1 MRTGDLG
8 FISGGEL
15 FVTGRLKDLI
25 IIRGRNHYPQDIE
38 ESVGNIHEAINSE
51 SGAAFAIETDND
63 EQLVVIF
70 EVKRTFLQKINQDD
84 DLKQE
89 VFNAIRQVVA
99 ENHELQVYSIVLI
112 RTGSIPKTSSGKIAR
127 YACRKEF
134 LAGNL
139 SVVAQWDLH
148 NNISEK
154 KQANIKNINRIKNIV
169 SNTNRNI
176 SKNTIKIQQ
185 WLINNL
191 ANRLQVN
198 PNSIDIEQP
207 FINYGLDSV
216 QAVQLTADLED
227 YLNCKLSP
235 TLAYD
240 YPNIKS
246 LSLYLSELK
255 TDKIIALDDGESI
268 TNKTEQIA
276 IVAMACRFPGA
287 DNPHKYWQFLSK
299 GDSNI
304 NKTYLRPNIDNFG
317 GYIEDYDKFDPQFF
331 GISAREAI
339 NIDPQQRLLLEVAYE
354 ALENGHLTTEKLS
367 GSATGVFVGISSQDY
382 AQLQM
387 KHGWGV
393 NVYSGTGNSGA
404 IASNRISYN
413 FNLTGPSLS
422 VDTACSSSLVAVH
435 LAVNSLKNRECDCA
449 IVGGVNLILA
459 PELTETFQKA
469 GMMAEDGKCK
479 TFSEDA
485 DGYGRGEGCGVVI
498 LKPLDK
504 ALADGDKVLAV
515 IHGSAINQD
524 GRSNGLTAP
533 SGKAQQRV
541 IQSAWKN
548 ASITPDKI
556 NYIEAHGTGTP
567 LGDPIEVNSLA
578 GLLPLLDGQQTVN
591 YSSAIGENEQK
602 SSSDGVVNGNEEK
615 TSPQSVGDEEKESY
629 SVIGNNEEKTSSDS
643 VEKDSSVEKETRG
656 KDYPICWLGSA
667 KTNIGHLEAAAGIAG
682 LIKTVLM
689 LNHEEIPPIAN
700 FKKLNPYINLENSRL
715 RIATKSVSWKK
726 SSQPRFAGVSSFGF
740 GGTNAHVIVGDMMDS
755 PVTIEEKE
763 VKAQEKI
770 KRPYHLLTL
779 SATTEKALQ
788 DVVNR
793 YQDYLMKTEGDD
805 ISHICY
811 STNKGRSHLNHRLG
825 IQAKDKKELLEKLST
840 LTINQDNQINHN
852 QIAFLFTGQGS
863 QYHNMGKE
871 LYQTAPL
878 FQDSVNYCGEI
889 LSQYLEKP
897 LTEIIFNPEEK
908 ETLHQTIYTQPAIF
922 VIEYALAQLWLSWG
936 IKPSIMMGHS
946 VGEYVAATLAGVFSL
961 EDALKLIAHRGK
973 LMQQLPLDGGMVCL
987 FTNLDTAQTLI
998 QKTRLPLDIAA
1009 VNGNSNIV
1017 VSGKK
1022 EDLQQL
1028 QTSAKENKI
1037 KCRPLKVS
1045 HGFHSR
1051 LMQPILADFE
1061 KIAQEVTYNSP
1072 QGEIISNITGK
1083 TIGAEI
1089 ASPDYWVKHISHP
1102 VNFAQ
1107 SVEYLQQQ
1115 NYQIFLEIGS
1125 KPTLLGMA
1133 RMIVENKTNSD
1144 DCLWL
1149 PSLRKGESDW
1159 ENLLSSLGIL
1169 YQQGF
1174 KIDWHGFHQDYPYLQ
1189 RVSLP
1194 NYPWQHQR
1202 YWHGDSNII
1211 DDSQQWLYEI
1221 VWEKDT
1227 SISHTSEEKTTVV
1240 SSSKELVMGGVAV
1253 TTHSFPNH
1261 DVVTPENTHHLP
1273 IHIHNEEESFP
1284 LNTPSRY
1291 LIFVD
1296 EKKQGEAWAKELTS
1310 QGSQVYLVYQGE
1322 SYRQEETTY
1331 YVNPKNKQ
1339 DYQLLLDSLDNKIEK
1354 IIYGWAINEDD
1365 DLHNINQLND
1375 NNYLD
1380 CLPLIYLIQ
1389 NLVNSNHHI
1398 KLWLITQ
1405 NSQSI
1410 THTEKINPYGGSI
1423 WGLGKVISLEHSE
1436 YWGGMIDIDNQGVS
1450 LPLLTYLINHQE
1462 KETMTA
1468 IRNNS
1473 VFHCRLQHKTPDSYQ
1488 ENPQVTVTSSGSYLI
1503 TGGLGALGLETAN
1516 YLISQGAKNLILV
1529 SRSQPSSS
1537 ASQKISQWQQQ
1548 GINVIVK
1555 QGDVTEKESLA
1566 QIITDIR
1573 QSLPPLKG
1581 VIHTAGVLDDG
1592 ILATLSSEKIAK
1604 VMAAKVMGVN
1614 NLHQLTLDDNLDFF
1628 ILYSSVA
1635 SMVGSIGQG
1644 NYAMANSY
1652 LDSFASYRQ
1661 SLGLPAISINWGAFS
1676 VGMAK
1681 ATQESLTSVGIETI
1695 PPQKGVAM
1703 IGDLINYPHSTMG
1716 VVKFNW
1722 DILSRKF
1729 PQLSLS
1735 PYLKGVVS
1743 SSLTTEEDEK
1753 DETQTQLF
1761 HQLLKADESG
1771 RITLLI
1777 DYLIGAIALI
1787 LHIDKEKI
1795 TPEDSLMDLGMDSLM
1810 VMEAI
1815 NHLKTDLQLMLYPRE
1830 IYERPQISTLAQY
1843 LAQEF
1848 ATSHDTQTPPIISP
1862 QKEMIISP
1870 SPEDEEET
1878 PTFNPTNHQ
1887 PIAFILSSPRSGSTL
1902 LRVMLAGH
1910 PDLVSPPELHLLPFA
1925 TMEERQRELESSHLG
1940 EGLIRTIMDLKQISA
1955 EESEA
1960 LINQWV
1966 EENLTIAQVYEI
1978 LQSLGENRILIDK
1991 SPTYANSKNTLYNA
2005 ENIFSQAKY
2014 IHLVRHPY
2022 SVIESFARMRMDK
2035 LLDIKDANPYKIGEN
2050 IWYQSNNNVEK
2061 FGQLI
2066 DSNKI
2071 LTVYYENLVTNPEK
2085 EMRKITKFL
2094 GIKYNKSL
2102 LNPYEGERMTAG
2114 LYKQSMSV
2122 GDPNFNSRKTI
2133 DPNLANHWKKVQLPI
2148 LLNPATR
2155 QLSEHF
2161 TYELPHE
2168 LKTIETQEKY
2178 LKIRD
2183 LNLCYSSW
2191 GNENNPP
2198 LFITHGILD
2207 QGLAWEKVAQ
2217 NLAQKGYYVIAPDL
2231 RGHGKSD
2238 HNSLG
2243 CAYNL
2248 LDFVADLDC
2257 LINELSQDDKITL
2270 LGHSFG
2276 SMITGIYA
2284 SMRPEKVEQL
2294 YLVEPILPAE
2304 NKGNQDIENIS
2315 SQLNNLLNVPPL
2327 PVFATVEVVAQRLQT
2342 TAPNMDGDFALK
2354 LAQRMTKP
2362 VDGGV
2367 TFTYAPLL
2375 ATRVGVGF
2383 NSIPRSQYLQL
2394 LSRISAP
2401 ITLVYGDNSSF
2412 NRPQDLE
2419 AQKTAMAKAQIF
2431 TLSGG
2436 HNLHLENPANL
2447 AEIVSGFAKK

>member
-1 MRTGDLG
+1 MGYVRYSNFVSLLQERAISHPDQLIFTFLGDGENESDYLTYHQLDQQARAIAHKLQSEKAKGERALLLYQPGLEFITAFFGCLYAGVIATPAYPPRANRSYTRLSAIIKDAGALFALTTQALKEKIEQKLTKNNHITCLTTDNIPSSVAQDWQPESISPSETAFLQYTSGSTGTPKGVIVSHGNLIHNSQLIKDYFHNDEHCVGSFWLPPYHDMGLIGGILQPIYSCFHTITLPPVTFLQRPIRWLKAISKYKVTTAGGPNFAYEMCVNSVTPKQKKDLDLSHWKLAFSGAEPVRAETIAKFSQYFADCGFQQKSFYPCYGMAETTLIVSGANPYQSPTIKNISATKLQQNEIVFNPENTTDIQKVVSSGNISPQLEVAIVNPDTLLECPDNSVGEIWVKGESVTQGYWLKKDLTKNTFHAETKDGKKKDFLRTGDLG
-8 FISGGEL
+8 FIGDGEL

-38 ESVGNIHEAINSE
+38 ESVGHIHPAINPE
-51 SGAAFAIETDND
+51 SGAAFTIETEND
-63 EQLVVIF
+63 EQLVVVF
-70 EVKRTFLQKINQDD
+70 EVKRTFLQK
-84 DLKQE
+84 LKQNDILQE
-89 VFNAIRQVVA
+89 EIFDAIRQAIA

-127 YACRKEF
+127 YASKKEF
-134 LAGNL
+134 LDGNL
-139 SVVAQWDLH
+139 PVVAQWNLNSNSIRH
-148 NNISEK
+148 KVVYFNNIS
-154 KQANIKNINRIKNIV
+154 RIKNTV
-169 SNTNRNI
+169 STINI
-176 SKNTIKIQQ
+176 KGNKKAIKIQK
-185 WLINNL
+185 WLINNV

-198 PNSIDIEQP
+198 PNLIDIEQP

-255 TDKIIALDDGESI
+255 TDEVIAVEDEESI
-268 TNKTEQIA
+268 ANKTEQIA
-276 IVAMACRFPGA
+276 IVGMACRFPGA

-299 GDSNI
+299 GNNNI
-304 NKTYLRPNIDNFG
+304 SKTYLRPNIDNFG

-354 ALENGHLTTEKLS
+354 ALENAHLTTEKLS

-435 LAVNSLKNRECDCA
+435 LAVNSIKNGECDCA

-591 YSSAIGENEQK
+591 YSSVIGENEEE
-602 SSSDGVVNGNEEK
+602 SSSDSVVNNK
-615 TSPQSVGDEEKESY
+615 
-629 SVIGNNEEKTSSDS
+629 EEKTSSDS
-643 VEKDSSVEKETRG
+643 VEKDSSVEKEIRG

-689 LNHEEIPPIAN
+689 LNHEEIPPIVN
-700 FKKLNPYINLENSRL
+700 FKKLNPYITLENSRL
-715 RIATKSVSWKK
+715 QIATKSVPWKK

-755 PVTIEEKE
+755 PVTIEAKE

-793 YQDYLMKTEGDD
+793 YQDYLIKTQGDD

-811 STNKGRSHLNHRLG
+811 STNKGRSHFNHRRG
-825 IQAKDKKELLEKLST
+825 IQAKDKKELLEKLAT

-878 FQDSVNYCGEI
+878 FQDTVNYCSEI

-897 LTEIIFNPEEK
+897 LTEILFNPEEK

-987 FTNLDTAQTLI
+987 FTNLDTAKTLI
-998 QKTRLPLDIAA
+998 QKTGLPLDIAA

-1061 KIAQEVTYNSP
+1061 KIAQEVTYQPP

-1133 RMIVENKTNSD
+1133 RMIVENKTNPD
-1144 DCLWL
+1144 ECLWL

-1202 YWHGDSNII
+1202 YWHGDSHIV

-1227 SISHTSEEKTTVV
+1227 SISHTSEEKIMVV
-1240 SSSKELVMGGVAV
+1240 SSSKELVMEGVAV
-1253 TTHSFPNH
+1253 TTHSLPKH
-1261 DVVTPENTHHLP
+1261 DVSTSENTHHLP
-1273 IHIHNEEESFP
+1273 INIHNEKESFP
-1284 LNTPSRY
+1284 LNTPSSY

-1296 EKKQGEAWAKELTS
+1296 EKKLGEAWAKELTS

-1339 DYQLLLDSLDNKIEK
+1339 DYQLLLDSLDNRIEK
-1354 IIYGWAINEDD
+1354 IIYGWGINQDD
-1365 DLHNINQLND
+1365 DLHNINQLKD
-1375 NNYLD
+1375 NNYLN
-1380 CLPLIYLIQ
+1380 CLPVIYLIQ

-1450 LPLLTYLINHQE
+1450 FPLFTYLINHQE

-1488 ENPQVTVTSSGSYLI
+1488 EKPQVTVTSSGSYLI

-1555 QGDVTEKESLA
+1555 QGDVSEKESLA

-1573 QSLPPLKG
+1573 QSLPCLKG

-1592 ILATLSSEKIAK
+1592 ILATLSPEKIAK

-1661 SLGLPAISINWGAFS
+1661 SLGLPGISINWGAFS

-1681 ATQESLTSVGIETI
+1681 ATQENLTSVGIETI
-1695 PPQKGVAM
+1695 SPQKGIAM
-1703 IGDLINYPHSTMG
+1703 IGDLINYPHSTVG

-1753 DETQTQLF
+1753 DDSQTQLF

-1830 IYERPQISTLAQY
+1830 IYERPQIATLAQY

-1848 ATSHDTQTPPIISP
+1848 ATSHDTQ
-1862 QKEMIISP
+1862 
-1870 SPEDEEET
+1870 
-1878 PTFNPTNHQ
+1878 N
-1887 PIAFILSSPRSGSTL
+1887 
-1902 LRVMLAGH
+1902 
-1910 PDLVSPPELHLLPFA
+1910 
-1925 TMEERQRELESSHLG
+1925 
-1940 EGLIRTIMDLKQISA
+1940 
-1955 EESEA
+1955 
-1960 LINQWV
+1960 
-1966 EENLTIAQVYEI
+1966 
-1978 LQSLGENRILIDK
+1978 
-1991 SPTYANSKNTLYNA
+1991 
-2005 ENIFSQAKY
+2005 
-2014 IHLVRHPY
+2014 
-2022 SVIESFARMRMDK
+2022 
-2035 LLDIKDANPYKIGEN
+2035 
-2050 IWYQSNNNVEK
+2050 
-2061 FGQLI
+2061 
-2066 DSNKI
+2066 
-2071 LTVYYENLVTNPEK
+2071 
-2085 EMRKITKFL
+2085 
-2094 GIKYNKSL
+2094 
-2102 LNPYEGERMTAG
+2102 
-2114 LYKQSMSV
+2114 
-2122 GDPNFNSRKTI
+2122 
-2133 DPNLANHWKKVQLPI
+2133 
-2148 LLNPATR
+2148 
-2155 QLSEHF
+2155 
-2161 TYELPHE
+2161 
-2168 LKTIETQEKY
+2168 
-2178 LKIRD
+2178 
-2183 LNLCYSSW
+2183 
-2191 GNENNPP
+2191 
-2198 LFITHGILD
+2198 
-2207 QGLAWEKVAQ
+2207 
-2217 NLAQKGYYVIAPDL
+2217 
-2231 RGHGKSD
+2231 
-2238 HNSLG
+2238 
-2243 CAYNL
+2243 
-2248 LDFVADLDC
+2248 
-2257 LINELSQDDKITL
+2257 
-2270 LGHSFG
+2270 
-2276 SMITGIYA
+2276 
-2284 SMRPEKVEQL
+2284 
-2294 YLVEPILPAE
+2294 
-2304 NKGNQDIENIS
+2304 
-2315 SQLNNLLNVPPL
+2315 
-2327 PVFATVEVVAQRLQT
+2327 
-2342 TAPNMDGDFALK
+2342 
-2354 LAQRMTKP
+2354 
-2362 VDGGV
+2362 
-2367 TFTYAPLL
+2367 
-2375 ATRVGVGF
+2375 
-2383 NSIPRSQYLQL
+2383 
-2394 LSRISAP
+2394 
-2401 ITLVYGDNSSF
+2401 
-2412 NRPQDLE
+2412 
-2419 AQKTAMAKAQIF
+2419 
-2431 TLSGG
+2431 
-2436 HNLHLENPANL
+2436 
-2447 AEIVSGFAKK
+2447 